1 MRANGAVNLSETPF
15 KISEAACTGAAIMM
29 ALAKSV
35 SQWPFR
41 VRSTSNDELPFAL
54 PCRAPT
60 TIDSLSS
67 ASPSRAASARGKV
80 SIPPRNE
87 QRPGRGV
94 PFAGR
99 DFMEFWKRG
108 AQAQLF
114 RIARINPRNEWTDDP
129 VQQFIAEFP
138 AHERGDG
145 FVG

>member
-1 MRANGAVNLSETPF
+1 MRANGAANLSDTPF
-15 KISEAACTGAAIMM
+15 KISEAAFTGAAIMM

-41 VRSTSNDELPFAL
+41 VRSTSNDEFPFAL
-54 PCRAPT
+54 PWRAPT
-60 TIDSLSS
+60 TSDSLSS
-67 ASPSRAASARGKV
+67 ASPSRVASARGKV

-87 QRPGRGV
+87 QRPGRSV

-108 AQAQLF
+108 AQTQLF
-114 RIARINPRNEWTDDP
+114 RIACIDARNKRSDEP